1 MNEWMKES
9 KGWLKSTVTKGG
21 LKSPVF
27 DKGKKLVTVH
37 GINKGSVKK
46 TMHMNHTSCYS
57 IVYC

>member
-1 MNEWMKES
+1 MKES